1 MTKAK
6 ELLGYCAVDSGQLIV
21 VDPCYLKEWK
31 DGEYGK
37 ADNHYGMA
45 CAATSSK
52 AQGGEV
58 LVAGIAGTG
67 VAFSSG
73 WGDGSYPVYAHYDK
87 DGRVSK
93 IEILF

>member
-1 MTKAK
+1 MSRT
-6 ELLGYCAVDSGQLIV
+6 LLGYCGVDSGQLIV

-31 DGEYGK
+31 DGEYNK
-37 ADNHYGMA
+37 SDNHYGLA
-45 CAATSSK
+45 CDATLSE

-73 WGDGSYPVYAHYDK
+73 WGDGCYPVYAHYNS
-87 DGRVSK
+87 DGRIGK